1 MASKTLVFVI
11 TLIGVCT
18 TMVTCDPTTSA
29 GPSTSPTTNDPAT
42 TAAATSPDSTTAT
55 SESPTTTPN
64 STSQPQ
70 PTGTTMNDTEAPQTS
85 TSPTATTVP
94 PSTPKPTTKAPPEI
108 GTWTVADSAKNLT
121 CMKMTFKGTITRTKM
136 TPILI
141 PITAAA
147 DSSTCS
153 DQQSSLVLEFNDE
166 NMMSIEVV
174 LSFVMQDKKT
184 SYLWSSSI
192 TYNQTKE
199 EQVQV
204 LFETPVGQSY
214 QCNKQV
220 VPLGATYSLTLED
233 MQLQP
238 FASFANHDFG
248 KAYSCVPPP
257 SGPNAAVIVG
267 LVLGGIIFILLVAV
281 ICLYRKKKG
290 PGRGYNNFS

>member
-11 TLIGVCT
+11 ALIGVST
-18 TMVTCDPTTSA
+18 TLVSCEDTATTT
-29 GPSTSPTTNDPAT
+29 PSPSPTTHDPAT
-42 TAAATSPDSTTAT
+42 TAPTTSPDSTTGN
-55 SESPTTTPN
+55 PTTTVN

-70 PTGTTMNDTEAPQTS
+70 PTATTMNDTEAPQSS

-94 PSTPKPTTKAPPEI
+94 PSTPKPTTEAPPEI

-153 DQQSSLVLEFNDE
+153 DQQSSLVLQFNDE
-166 NMMSIEVV
+166 NMTSIEVV

-204 LFETPVGQSY
+204 LFETPVGRSY

-267 LVLGGIIFILLVAV
+267 LVLGGIILILLIAV
-281 ICLYRKKKG
+281 ISLCRKKKG